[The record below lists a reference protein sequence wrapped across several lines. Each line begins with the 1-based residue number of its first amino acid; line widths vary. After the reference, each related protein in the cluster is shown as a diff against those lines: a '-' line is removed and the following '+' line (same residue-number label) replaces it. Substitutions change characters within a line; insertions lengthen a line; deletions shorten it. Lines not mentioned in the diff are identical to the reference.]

1 MIESLGGR
9 HVKAVAALHCA
20 TLTGL
25 LSQLGKPAAEAFY
38 EGCVRTNLAVGLVYM
53 QDAKLHGFALGSP
66 HPDLL
71 KRDVLR
77 KNPLGTLTSLG
88 IASVTRPSAAAW
100 LLKSFKGPDEGSFD
114 ARAPELIYL
123 AVSDACRGGGVG
135 TKLVKA
141 FNDTMRLG
149 GTDGYEVSV
158 DEDNATA
165 IAFYERLG
173 FGFVG
178 RYREFGSQH
187 RRYRLAIP

>member
-1 MIESLGGR
+1 VIESLASR

-25 LSQLGKPAAEAFY
+25 LSQLGRPAAEAFY
-38 EGCVRTNLAVGLVYM
+38 AGCVRTQIAVGLVYLE
-53 QDAKLHGFALGSP
+53 DTKLRGFVLGSP

-77 KNPLGTLTSLG
+77 KNLLGTLASLG
-88 IASVTRPSAAAW
+88 LGIVTRPSAALW

-114 ARAPELIYL
+114 TRASELIYL
-123 AVSDACRGGGVG
+123 AVNEESRGGGVG

-141 FNDTMRLG
+141 FNERMRAAG
-149 GTDGYEVSV
+149 MNAYEVSV

-165 IAFYERLG
+165 ITFYERLG
-173 FGFVG
+173 FHLTG
-178 RYREFGSQH
+178 RYREFGTQH
-187 RRYRLAIP
+187 RRYRLVIR